1 MGFKIFMAFGGLLL
15 FGWIVK
21 GFLEPFSIA
30 HYWQTSKKTE
40 LSGQVILVKKK
51 YKRFSHNH
59 YTYEL
64 ILKGQKNAPSLHFNE
79 RVVSSDLRNE
89 LDSTLLD
96 YSKVWK
102 ALEKATV
109 NDTIPVK
116 WVARPNKQPIFTSI
130 NNEAN
135 IGFGSSSKGFVLV
148 GDIIVMVFTI
158 IFFVFWFWAFLFQK
172 Y

>member
-15 FGWIVK
+15 FGWIMKVL
-21 GFLEPFSIA
+21 FEPFSIA

-51 YKRFSHNH
+51 YEYFSHNH
-59 YTYEL
+59 SNYEL
-64 ILKGQKNAPSLHFNE
+64 TLKGQNNAPSLHFNE
-79 RVVSSDLRNE
+79 RVLSDLRNE

-135 IGFGSSSKGFVLV
+135 IGFWSSSKGFVLV
-148 GDIIVMVFTI
+148 ADIIVMIIIIVFFGFWLWI
-158 IFFVFWFWAFLFQK
+158 ILFQE
-172 Y
+172 